1 MALAVQTREQP
12 RTPATGRAHFT
23 RPAGAG
29 RVPLVVESS
38 VPAGVRYRDRIF
50 RRSLLIADLATAL
63 IVVAGVELAL
73 GRASPHTAAFVL
85 PLLVPCVCTA
95 AGLYRRDE
103 SVLATNTL
111 DEAPAVFQVATLS
124 AVLAFLLASIVNPLD
139 ASYVALTIVGLTTLM
154 LALRALARSTARRF
168 TQSERCLV
176 VGEPDA
182 AARLASRLRTAPA
195 VNAEVVGCRPL
206 GPDGLRQHALDSR
219 AQRVVIAGDGA
230 PDEQVH
236 ETIQVAKALGIK
248 VSLLP
253 RTFDVVGSSVDFDY
267 LGGVTLLGVRRVA
280 LSKRAQRVK
289 RALDIAGSGC
299 ALVLFSPLLAVIAL
313 AIRLDSPG
321 PILFRQVRVGRDGRR
336 FKIFKFRSM
345 VVDAEARKAELQ
357 AVNEADGLF
366 KIDHDP
372 RITRVGGILRSL
384 SLDELPQLINV
395 LRGEMSLVG
404 PRPLITEEDQMIQG
418 WHRRRLEL
426 TPGVTGP
433 WQVLGAAR
441 IPMHEMVAI
450 DYLYV
455 ANWSLWG
462 DVKVLLRT
470 VPCVLARRNL

>member
-1 MALAVQTREQP
+1 M
-12 RTPATGRAHFT
+12 
-23 RPAGAG
+23 
-29 RVPLVVESS
+29 
-38 VPAGVRYRDRIF
+38 
-50 RRSLLIADLATAL
+50 
-63 IVVAGVELAL
+63 
-73 GRASPHTAAFVL
+73 
-85 PLLVPCVCTA
+85 
-95 AGLYRRDE
+95 
-103 SVLATNTL
+103 
-111 DEAPAVFQVATLS
+111 LS
-124 AVLAFLLASIVNPLD
+124 
-139 ASYVALTIVGLTTLM
+139 
-154 LALRALARSTARRF
+154 LRAVARGLARRM

-195 VNAEVVGCRPL
+195 VDAEVVGCRPL
-206 GPDGLRQHALDSR
+206 GPEGLRQSVLEAR

-230 PDEQVH
+230 PDEDVH
-236 ETIQVAKALGIK
+236 ETIQVAKALGVK

-280 LSKRAQRVK
+280 LSRRAQRVK
-289 RALDIAGSGC
+289 RALDLVGSGI
-299 ALVLFSPLLAVIAL
+299 ALLLLGPLMGLIAL
-313 AIRLDSPG
+313 AIKLDSPG
-321 PILFRQVRVGRDGRR
+321 PVLFRQVRVGRDGRVFR
-336 FKIFKFRSM
+336 IFKFRSM

-357 AVNEADGLF
+357 ALNEADGLF
-366 KIDHDP
+366 KIDRDP
-372 RITRVGGILRSL
+372 RITKVGRLIRKSC
-384 SLDELPQLINV
+384 LDELPQLINV

-455 ANWSLWG
+455 ANWTLWG

-470 VPCVLARRNL
+470 VPCVLARRNQ